1 MEVNARF
8 VGCRIQCY
16 HDNDPKKGFSIPC
29 EGFANPTREET
40 AFWHETGWWIFK
52 RRIPVR
58 IVDRPLSKNTD
69 DVVAWLK
76 TLDGKTLEI
85 MEPVKEKENPIPYY
99 GDVEYEGEIYPE
111 APGMK
116 DYRDRV
122 EIVKTV

>member
-1 MEVNARF
+1 
-8 VGCRIQCY
+8 
-16 HDNDPKKGFSIPC
+16 
-29 EGFANPTREET
+29 
-40 AFWHETGWWIFK
+40 
-52 RRIPVR
+52 
-58 IVDRPLSKNTD
+58 
-69 DVVAWLK
+69 VAWLK